1 MASNMEKVIKDL
13 GIENVI
19 KENVASGR
27 SSGVTNNQIGEWAAS
42 LSKGSKG
49 NSDTASNNQTALQK
63 EPQAVETITVSEIDN
78 TSLVFGFTGFILGAL
93 FMLLFCKLKIKR
105 IQKDC
110 ETRVNEVRAALD
122 RMLKITA
129 KE

>member
-42 LSKGSKG
+42 LSKG